1 MTDHMD
7 AIKTAQPGD
16 PARLDPAFVPSPT
29 IEVTNASKWFGQKV
43 AVSNL
48 SCSFGPGV
56 TGILGPN
63 GAGKTTLL
71 RMISGLTDISG
82 GSVTVLGANPRKD
95 HHVFRSTSLVP
106 DEDAVYADMT
116 GRRFVAYAAQLANSD
131 TSAAAIDDAIASVA
145 MEAAAT
151 RSIGGYSKGMR
162 QRIKVAAALVT
173 KPEVL
178 ILDEPLNGT
187 DPVQRAHLIDLFHD
201 LGASGR
207 TVIVSSHVLEEVERV
222 SSRVIAIVDGR
233 LAAAGS
239 VEAIRAAMNDKPYV
253 VRIGTDR
260 PRELGAA
267 LFASNAV
274 LSVEAGQ
281 DSLIVRTTDIVGLGR
296 LTPSLASAVNVRLSA
311 FRPEDESLESVF
323 RYLVERS

>member
-1 MTDHMD
+1 MD

-145 MEAAAT
+145 METAAT